1 MERVLLSD
9 STNKKLYTVTHAS
22 QNNKLKFIQE
32 AFCVYGY
39 TNTHICVYI
48 YMHGVYVF
56 VCILLILYLKKY
68 KH

>member
-1 MERVLLSD
+1 MEQVLLSD
-9 STNKKLYTVTHAS
+9 NTNKKLYTVTHAS

-48 YMHGVYVF
+48 YARGVC
-56 VCILLILYLKKY
+56 VCVYITYTVPKKV
-68 KH
+68 